1 MPIRYDV
8 RDDEP
13 SIAEWDQVSVDT
25 PEPVANPPAFLAGV
39 AFLREIV
46 APTRVLLY
54 GEGPDDALRYEW
66 RPYVSCLLADRRLAA
81 LARAVADDVS
91 MHPRVPLWSSIRQI
105 AGAPAHNKRW
115 QQQFPDWLDEGFAAR
130 CQCKERWDAKQRPVR
145 SSHPV
150 RPRAYEGFRSVQLQG
165 LFEDCDVAGAS
176 GHAEFR
182 HPFLDVRLLRFML
195 AVPAIPWCRNKL
207 IIRRAMRTALPKDVI
222 RRRKVPV
229 PVSPDFERVRAAG
242 FPRCVPAPEL
252 LQYVNPDRLPG
263 APGNERELRAALR
276 PLGLNYWLQRLT
288 DSDHREVHHGSARTP
303 RLG

>member
-1 MPIRYDV
+1 
-8 RDDEP
+8 
-13 SIAEWDQVSVDT
+13 
-25 PEPVANPPAFLAGV
+25 EPVANPPAFLAGV
-39 AFLREIV
+39 EFLRKV
-46 APTRVLLY
+46 APETRVLLY
-54 GEGPDDALRYEW
+54 GEGPDDTLRYEW
-66 RPYVSCLLADRRLAA
+66 RPYVSYLLAGRRLAA

-91 MHPRVPLWSSIRQI
+91 MHPRVPLWSSIRLMI
-105 AGAPAHNKRW
+105 GAREHRKRW
-115 QQQFPDWLDEGFAAR
+115 EQRFPDWLNEGFAAR
-130 CQCKERWDAKQRPVR
+130 SRCRERWDDKQRKVP
-145 SSHPV
+145 SAHPV
-150 RPRAYEGFRSVQLQG
+150 RPRAYEGFRAVQWQT
-165 LFEDCDVAGAS
+165 LFEDCDISGAL
-176 GHAEFR
+176 GGAEFR
-182 HPFLDVRLLRFML
+182 HPFLDIRLVQYLL

-222 RRRKVPV
+222 RRRKMPV

-252 LQYVNPDRLPG
+252 LQYVNPDRLPR